1 MDLPAH
7 GFFGQL
13 SPSAA
18 KALEDAGRRVRYRSG
33 GAVFVEGEGSGS
45 VSVVLEGRVKVYS
58 TAASGRGALLAIRRP
73 GDLLGEFAVIDDR
86 PRSASA
92 RAMEPVVLL
101 TIAADRF
108 LTLVD
113 EEPGI
118 ALPLLRSV
126 VAKLREADRIRTQ
139 FASQDVSA
147 RLAARLAELAADYG
161 VPEDGGIRI
170 DLPITQLELAEWVG
184 GSREAV
190 TKALHALRNRG
201 LVETGRRTIT
211 VRDLDGLHARAASGA

>member
-1 MDLPAH
+1 
-7 GFFGQL
+7 
-13 SPSAA
+13 
-18 KALEDAGRRVRYRSG
+18 VY
-33 GAVFVEGEGSGS
+33 
-45 VSVVLEGRVKVYS
+45 VVLEGRVKAFS
-58 TAASGRGALLAIRRP
+58 SAASGREALLAIRRP
-73 GDLLGEFAVIDDR
+73 GDLLGEFAVIDGR
-86 PRSASA
+86 ARSASA
-92 RAMEPVVLL
+92 AAMEPVVLL
-101 TIAADRF
+101 SIPADRF
-108 LTLVD
+108 LALVD

-126 VAKLREADRIRTQ
+126 VSKLREADRIRSQ
-139 FASQDVSA
+139 FASHDVSA